1 MIRLRSEG
9 GVEVKG
15 ELMSTQRYFH
25 LARHATAR
33 AKDLLDSAEDD
44 KLRYA
49 ALELRLAMEALT
61 YDRARVYAEEIPPEE
76 MGTWQPDK
84 VMRLLLEIE
93 PSADSSYTVSFGKE
107 PYPGGT
113 PEKMHVLGTE
123 TVFSLAKLRKHYHAV
138 GSLLH
143 MPTMAQVE
151 GDQWPNLA
159 TWRERLNA
167 IAEELTKSLNS
178 SVRNFAPGNFN
189 TFPCRRCKKPIRKR
203 VPHDKKTTAAV
214 CFSCGAPYR
223 LEIEDDGEV
232 WWKPE
237 VDKVSCKTA
246 GCDHAFAL
254 WHDQIKAGKGWACP
268 KCSKK
273 YRIVYGVCPVSTPD
287 EDQSRT

>member
-1 MIRLRSEG
+1 
-9 GVEVKG
+9 
-15 ELMSTQRYFH
+15 MSTQRYFH

-76 MGTWQPDK
+76 LGTWQPDK

-93 PSADSSYTVSFGKE
+93 PSADSSYTVRFGKE
-107 PYPGGT
+107 PYPGGV
-113 PEKMHVLGTE
+113 PENMHVLGTD

-151 GDQWPNLA
+151 GDQWPNWA
-159 TWRERLNA
+159 KWRKRLGD

-178 SVRNFAPGNFN
+178 SVRNFAPANFS
-189 TFPCRRCKKPIRKR
+189 TFACRRCEKPIRKR
-203 VPHDKKTTAAV
+203 IPHDQKPLIAT
-214 CFSCGAPYR
+214 CFSCGAMYR
-223 LEIEDDGEV
+223 LAQEDDDGTV
-232 WWKPE
+232 WWKPLVEKISCTNPECGE
-237 VDKVSCKTA
+237 V
-246 GCDHAFAL
+246 FMI
-254 WHDQIKAGKGWACP
+254 WHDQIRAGQRG
-268 KCSKK
+268 KCKK
-273 YRIVYGVCPVSTPD
+273 CARTYLIAYTVVPEDAPN
-287 EDQSRT
+287 EDQSST